1 MGVTWLK
8 WLPTGME
15 VKTRVTSKSNKV
27 NSQKLGVQTQGS
39 DTNKWWFHWNHH
51 RLHDYFIKIRLTS
64 FSYDSVTEGCISV
77 KCQLLTVNFVGFG
90 CQPGFRLHISRQS
103 IEPSYTQIQVLLVLF
118 LSFALASQ
126 PFWLGS
132 CPVEVY
138 ETSNLRLKTLRATL
152 LEGAMQHFEL
162 LFAQVKELNNCWK
175 CTLPVRAN
183 LLNPSSLSL

>member
-15 VKTRVTSKSNKV
+15 SKTRVTSKSNKV

-77 KCQLLTVNFVGFG
+77 KCQLLTVNFVGFR
-90 CQPGFRLHISRQS
+90 CQPGFRFDTSGQS
-103 IEPSYTQIQVLLVLF
+103 LWQSYTQIQAVLVIFFSL
-118 LSFALASQ
+118 ALASQ
-126 PFWLGS
+126 PFLFGSLFWLQRS
-132 CPVEVY
+132 LLMTRFLVQVQ
-138 ETSNLRLKTLRATL
+138 TSDSKRRVAENL
-152 LEGAMQHFEL
+152 
-162 LFAQVKELNNCWK
+162 N
-175 CTLPVRAN
+175 
-183 LLNPSSLSL
+183 LSLGQSICQVYQ